1 MALKP
6 WRAQLR
12 TMDAE
17 REKALNDLRASVTGL
32 AMTAAAKLLA
42 EQSSADHD
50 KKRYDA
56 FIAGA
61 GENHD

>member
-1 MALKP
+1 MDAARK
-6 WRAQLR
+6 

-50 KKRYDA
+50 KKR
-56 FIAGA
+56 I
-61 GENHD
+61 